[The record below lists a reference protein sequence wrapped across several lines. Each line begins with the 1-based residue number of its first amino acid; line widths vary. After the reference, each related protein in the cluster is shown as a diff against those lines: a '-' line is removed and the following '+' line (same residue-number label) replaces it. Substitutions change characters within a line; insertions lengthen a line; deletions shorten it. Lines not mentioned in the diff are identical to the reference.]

1 MQNIQET
8 YSDLFSA
15 SEDFCL
21 VHCVSRDF
29 HMGKGIA
36 LEFRNRFG
44 RVNEL
49 LAQNP
54 NIGGFAVLCANNQYV
69 FYLVTKERYFHKPSY
84 EDLRNSL
91 ENMKNFCI
99 ANNLNKI
106 AMPKIGCGLDRL
118 NWQEVLNILHQ
129 IFDNTGVYIRVYIF
143 GN

>member
-44 RVNEL
+44 RVSPGL
-49 LAQNP
+49 LTAF
-54 NIGGFAVLCANNQYV
+54 ITLAAWITLA
-69 FYLVTKERYFHKPSY
+69 
-84 EDLRNSL
+84 
-91 ENMKNFCI
+91 
-99 ANNLNKI
+99 
-106 AMPKIGCGLDRL
+106 
-118 NWQEVLNILHQ
+118 
-129 IFDNTGVYIRVYIF
+129 
-143 GN
+143 

>member
-1 MQNIQET
+1 
-8 YSDLFSA
+8 
-15 SEDFCL
+15 
-21 VHCVSRDF
+21 
-29 HMGKGIA
+29 MGKGIA

>member
-118 NWQEVLNILHQ
+118 N
-129 IFDNTGVYIRVYIF
+129 
-143 GN
+143 